1 MENIAENI
9 EKLYEKAERYSKTTY
24 ELVRLNTIDKTS
36 DIISSLAIV
45 ITILVI
51 AAVFTLFINIGIAL
65 WIGQALNSNALGFFI
80 VSGFYI
86 IVGIIVFIKRNE
98 LIKIPLDNL
107 IVRKLLKS
115 KMDDNNSETKN

>member
-1 MENIAENI
+1 MESIATNI
-9 EKLYEKAERYSKTTY
+9 EKLYEKAEKYSKTTY

-45 ITILVI
+45 VTLSIIVAL
-51 AAVFTLFINIGIAL
+51 FTLFINIGIAL
-65 WIGQALNSNALGFFI
+65 WIGQALKSNAFGFFV

-86 IVGIIVFIKRNE
+86 IIGIIVFIKRNK

-107 IVRKLLKS
+107 IVSKLLKS
-115 KMDDNNSETKN
+115 KTDDNLGNQK

>member
-107 IVRKLLKS
+107 IVSKLLKS

>member
-107 IVRKLLKS
+107 IVSKLLKS
-115 KMDDNNSETKN
+115 KTDDNNSETKN